1 MYRRVIGNHIDGR
14 DLTEAQLI
22 MSKATQQMTDSGSDE
37 PPPDFG
43 RLVDTYQTEILR
55 YLRRLTGDPATADDL
70 FQDTF
75 LRAFKAFSR
84 LRTQAN
90 HRAWLYR
97 IATNRFLNYR
107 RSRRRSVEDPLVRDV
122 RSRAPSPVAEHE
134 RAMAADR
141 LRQAITRLPKRQR
154 AAFVQRQLH
163 GFSYREVSAAL
174 GGTETA
180 ARANVYQAVRRLR
193 RDLAAWRRAT

>member
-1 MYRRVIGNHIDGR
+1 
-14 DLTEAQLI
+14 
-22 MSKATQQMTDSGSDE
+22 MTHSPSGGS
-37 PPPDFG
+37 PPDFG
-43 RLVDTYQTEILR
+43 QLVDTYQTEILC
-55 YLRRLTGDPATADDL
+55 YLRRLTADPAIADDL

-84 LRTQAN
+84 LRAKTN

-107 RSRRRSVEDPLVRDV
+107 RSRRRSVEDALLADA
-122 RSRAPSPVAEHE
+122 RSRTPSPGAAHE
-134 RAMAADR
+134 RAVVADR
-141 LRQAITRLPKRQR
+141 LRVAIGRLPKRQR

-180 ARANVYQAVRRLR
+180 ARANVYQAIRRLR
-193 RDLAAWRRAT
+193 RDLAGWRRTT

>member
-1 MYRRVIGNHIDGR
+1 VIANDVDGGE
-14 DLTEAQLI
+14 LTQTQLT
-22 MSKATQQMTDSGSDE
+22 MSKAAHQMTDSPSRQR
-37 PPPDFG
+37 PPDFG
-43 RLVDTYQTEILR
+43 QVVDIYQTEILC

-84 LRTQAN
+84 SRTHAN

-97 IATNRFLNYR
+97 IATNGFLNYR
-107 RSRRRSVEDPLVRDV
+107 RSRRRSVEDALDSGM
-122 RSRAPSPVAEHE
+122 RSPAPTPVAAHE
-134 RAMAADR
+134 RAIVAET

-180 ARANVYQAVRRLR
+180 ARANVYRAVRRLR
-193 RDLAAWRRAT
+193 RDLAAWRRTI

>member
-1 MYRRVIGNHIDGR
+1 MVLIGDHVGGSRLDP
-14 DLTEAQLI
+14 DPVDDVEA
-22 MSKATQQMTDSGSDE
+22 THQMTNTGPGQ

-43 RLVDTYQTEILR
+43 QLVDTHQAEILR

-84 LRTQAN
+84 LRAQTN

-97 IATNRFLNYR
+97 IATNRFLNHR
-107 RSRRRSVEDPLVRDV
+107 RSRRRSVEDTLVGDV
-122 RSRAPSPVAEHE
+122 RSRTPSPVAAHE
-134 RAMAADR
+134 RAMVAER
-141 LRQAITRLPKRQR
+141 LRQAIARLPRRQR

-193 RDLAAWRRAT
+193 RDLATWWRTT